1 MNDPNPVAE
10 YLPTEDED
18 GNPIEQRHI
27 VSVFKLVQELLAPS
41 QVKGKNQ
48 FQLLLE
54 KLPADH
60 KAKWFAG
67 SALNTAEQ
75 AMASVISTT

>member
-1 MNDPNPVAE
+1 
-10 YLPTEDED
+10 
-18 GNPIEQRHI
+18 

-60 KAKWFAG
+60 KAK
-67 SALNTAEQ
+67 
-75 AMASVISTT
+75 